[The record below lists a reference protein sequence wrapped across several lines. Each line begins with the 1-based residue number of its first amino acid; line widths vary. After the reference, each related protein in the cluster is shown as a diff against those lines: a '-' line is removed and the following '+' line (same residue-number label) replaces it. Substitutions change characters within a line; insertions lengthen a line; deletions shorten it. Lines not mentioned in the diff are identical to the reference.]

1 MRRNIVFL
9 ALALA
14 LVSAVEENAFG
25 EALATIKLMKSQGL
39 GANECQALADSSLK
53 AVNGDKDTSQTLL
66 NSLSTGSEC
75 AQSGQTEV
83 AAATQNLNDAT
94 DAATKAKSALDKANA
109 VVPAIV
115 VPSTSALMSMG
126 ESCDFFYKSDAFIL
140 GKAAVTTA
148 QAKKTNADAQVVS
161 YAAALQAAKD
171 AATKMAKKCRC
182 DAKTNLAS
190 QWAIVSNPTSAAS
203 QKSEWDKAQNILCA
217 LSGKS
222 PCNAP
227 AVPTVVKRT
236 LSADT
241 EAETCNPAVV
251 YYKYKGFVGIGGNDI
266 DNSCGEFSSQDGI
279 QNACTQNSAC
289 KSFQYAPS
297 FGPAQKSN
305 GWWCRKTLSSKG
317 DQMSGGSL
325 FVKAVTQPGAKCA
338 DGFSLAMG
346 NNQDT
351 PNWGEVAGIGGGMQ
365 VASCGECQAACLA
378 NDQCSSTECS
388 PSVLKCNLNK
398 SGQPTTGRFNDYDF
412 CIKN

>member
-1 MRRNIVFL
+1 MPRNIVFL

-14 LVSAVEENAFG
+14 LVSAVEEDAFG

-39 GANECQALADSSLK
+39 GTNECQALADSSLK

-83 AAATQNLNDAT
+83 AAATQKLNDAT
-94 DAATKAKSALDKANA
+94 DAATTAKSALDKANA
-109 VVPAIV
+109 VVPAIAI
-115 VPSTSALMSMG
+115 PSMSALMSMG
-126 ESCDFFYKSDAFIL
+126 ESCDFFHKSDAVIL

-190 QWAIVSNPTSAAS
+190 QWAIVSNPTTAAS

-227 AVPTVVKRT
+227 AVPTVVKPT

-241 EAETCNPAVV
+241 EAETCDGVVVIDDATDPSPWSLTSGAQTEDGFAHGPFAGGESQALKKSFPLSPHTQLRIKARIWFIDSWDGEAMTLKVDNDVWWSMSRECGGPGGTCSKSAGVCNAGETSFKGQFPNPWNGDGHKCYVDVDVTKAHSGSSAVV
-251 YYKYKGFVGIGGNDI
+251 K
-266 DNSCGEFSSQDGI
+266 FSSTLDQATDDESYWVNRI
-279 QNACTQNSAC
+279 KVYT
-289 KSFQYAPS
+289 SF
-297 FGPAQKSN
+297 
-305 GWWCRKTLSSKG
+305 
-317 DQMSGGSL
+317 
-325 FVKAVTQPGAKCA
+325 
-338 DGFSLAMG
+338 
-346 NNQDT
+346 
-351 PNWGEVAGIGGGMQ
+351 
-365 VASCGECQAACLA
+365 
-378 NDQCSSTECS
+378 
-388 PSVLKCNLNK
+388 
-398 SGQPTTGRFNDYDF
+398 
-412 CIKN
+412 